1 MRTLNIFLD
10 FLSTIKDNDGSDL
23 ESRSWYSGLNQAS
36 GIMLF
41 RYGPPISWVM
51 ESNEQWQR
59 DDYHWY
65 GKWTLKW
72 QERSNRNIRKCAS
85 ARQRERHWRFHSLII
100 PHVSV
105 LIRSKILTVCSR
117 AWPLRTCPR
126 RQWQFVLGFT
136 LRNCK
141 AKLIDEVCLW
151 SREMWKEKKLACVLS
166 NEDLWEYSG
175 TQMRCNSYNLK
186 GCSPSA
192 GYAKGT
198 SLTTLT
204 ELIRGFQS
212 VTCTYSGGRHST
224 SETAQNKK
232 KKEKEMQI
240 LWLEAKHKLGEKNLS
255 E

>member
-1 MRTLNIFLD
+1 MKGSHKGESRKTTNFSPLIFISLCSSIGVLNWMNGFNFSLLIVKVHLLIPNKSSSIRIMAHLKVIVTTFLAHSIHFKFSSLYAHLKKIFLD
-10 FLSTIKDNDGSDL
+10 FLSTIKDNAGSDL
-23 ESRSWYSGLNQAS
+23 ESRSWYSSLNQAS

-151 SREMWKEKKLACVLS
+151 SREMWKEK
-166 NEDLWEYSG
+166 N
-175 TQMRCNSYNLK
+175 
-186 GCSPSA
+186 
-192 GYAKGT
+192 
-198 SLTTLT
+198 
-204 ELIRGFQS
+204 
-212 VTCTYSGGRHST
+212 
-224 SETAQNKK
+224 
-232 KKEKEMQI
+232 
-240 LWLEAKHKLGEKNLS
+240 
-255 E
+255 